1 MLFFGPWPCKNS
13 HMDRDL
19 DWDDLK
25 AFLAVMRAGRLTAAA
40 RAMRIDH
47 STLSR
52 RIKRLEAALQT
63 RLFDR
68 MTGGY
73 RPTAAGE
80 QLLREAE
87 AVESLTIAMQSRLSD
102 QTAQLAG
109 AVRIA
114 GPEGFGTYFLAP
126 RFGRLT
132 AEHPGIE
139 VEMIAKPGVISLSR
153 REAEM
158 AVTNICP
165 QRGPL
170 HASKLTDYELGVYA
184 SSSYLARHPKI
195 RNQRDLAKHD
205 FIGYIDDMLPT
216 AAHDYLREVDK
227 SIAPKVRI
235 SNILTQLAATRGG
248 VGLCV
253 LPCFM
258 CASHPD
264 LIRLLP
270 TELRIIRSYWLVV
283 HSDLRQLPRV
293 RVAADFITEAVR
305 AERNLFLPGN
315 AD

>member
-1 MLFFGPWPCKNS
+1 MN
-13 HMDRDL
+13 RDL

-40 RAMRIDH
+40 KSMRIDH

-52 RIKRLEAALQT
+52 RIHRLEKALQT

-68 MTGGY
+68 LTGGY

-87 AVESLTIAMQSRLSD
+87 AVESLTIGIQSRLSD
-102 QTAQLAG
+102 GASQLTG

-126 RFGRLT
+126 RLGRFT
-132 AEHPGIE
+132 ADHPGIE
-139 VEMIAKPGVISLSR
+139 IELIAKPGVVSLSR

-165 QRGPL
+165 QKGPL
-170 HASKLTDYELGVYA
+170 HASKLMDYELGVYA
-184 SSSYLARHPKI
+184 SSAYLSHHPEI
-195 RNQRDLAKHD
+195 RQPRDLAGHD
-205 FIGYIDDMLPT
+205 FIGYIEDMLPT
-216 AAHDYLREVDK
+216 AAHDYLQEVAK
-227 SIAPKVRI
+227 SITPKVRI
-235 SNILTQLAATRGG
+235 SNILTQLGAAGGG

-258 CASHPD
+258 CASQPD

-270 TELRIIRSYWLVV
+270 SEIRIIRSYWLVI
-283 HSDLRQLPRV
+283 HSDLRRLPRV
-293 RVAADFITEAVR
+293 RAAADFITDAVR
-305 AERNLFLPGN
+305 AERDLFLPDQ

>member
-1 MLFFGPWPCKNS
+1 MN
-13 HMDRDL
+13 RDM

-52 RIKRLEAALQT
+52 RIHRLEEALQT

-68 MTGGY
+68 LTGGY

-80 QLLREAE
+80 QLLQEAE
-87 AVESLTIAMQSRLSD
+87 AVESLTIGMQSRLGDGAS
-102 QTAQLAG
+102 QLAG

-126 RFGRLT
+126 RFGQFT
-132 AEHPGIE
+132 ADHPAIE
-139 VEMIAKPGVISLSR
+139 IELIAKPGVVSLSR

-165 QRGPL
+165 QKGPL

-184 SSSYLARHPKI
+184 SAAYLSRHPEI
-195 RNQRDLAKHD
+195 RQPRDLAGHD
-205 FIGYIDDMLPT
+205 FIGYIEDMLPT
-216 AAHDYLREVDK
+216 AAHDYLQEVGK
-227 SIAPKVRI
+227 SITPRVRI
-235 SNILTQLAATRGG
+235 SNILTQLGAAAGG

-253 LPCFM
+253 LPCFI
-258 CASHPD
+258 CASQPD
-264 LIRLLP
+264 LVRLLP
-270 TELRIIRSYWLVV
+270 TEIRIIRSYWLVI

-293 RVAADFITEAVR
+293 RAAAAFIADAVR
-305 AERNLFLPGN
+305 AERDLFLPGQ
-315 AD
+315 AS

>member
-1 MLFFGPWPCKNS
+1 MLFFQPGPCKNS
-13 HMDRDL
+13 HMNRDF

-40 RAMRIDH
+40 RAMRVDH

-52 RIKRLEAALQT
+52 RIHRLEAVLQA

-68 MTGGY
+68 LTGGY

-87 AVESLTIAMQSRLSD
+87 AIESLTIGMQSRLADRTS
-102 QTAQLAG
+102 QLTG

-114 GPEGFGTYFLAP
+114 GPEGFGTHFLAP
-126 RFGRLT
+126 RLGRL
-132 AEHPGIE
+132 AADHPGIE
-139 VEMIAKPGVISLSR
+139 IELIANPRVVSLSK

-165 QRGPL
+165 QKGPL
-170 HASKLTDYELGVYA
+170 HAAKLTDYELGVYA
-184 SSSYLARHPKI
+184 SAAYLSRHPEIGNKRELARH
-195 RNQRDLAKHD
+195 D
-205 FIGYIDDMLPT
+205 FVGYIEDMLPT
-216 AAHDYLREVDK
+216 AAHDYLQEVGK
-227 SIAPKVRI
+227 SIVPRVRI
-235 SNILTQLAATRGG
+235 SNILTQLAAARGG

-258 CASHPD
+258 CASRPD
-264 LIRLLP
+264 LIRVLP
-270 TELRIIRSYWLVV
+270 AEIRIVRSYWLVI

-293 RVAADFITEAVR
+293 RAAADFITEAVR
-305 AERNLFLPGN
+305 VERGLFLPGD